1 MLVTFEY
8 FTMKCRF
15 DFHPILLHQLSG
27 CLIIALA
34 LDALHFGK
42 QLCEKL
48 AKLWVIGD
56 TYVSFSVALLKTD
69 CIAFLITPPGYE
81 CPVAH
86 VSLFYLLS
94 GLDTDRADTDLLI
107 SQLRPQG
114 AEGNIWLQ
122 LQEDGTSVILPGPP
136 RVELPIRFAHIYKDK
151 AWQRLEGW
159 MYAADRWKQF
169 CSRFD
174 GRLYEAGSTFD
185 DFTGGWTFAEYKKT
199 YLSGSAA
206 WKSGS
211 LLEDRMELHST
222 TNDPV
227 ILGTKQRIAV
237 SGFSTLNIDW
247 QLLENYNTGSTN
259 IRVSLSTGYD
269 AVQESVMQMSI
280 GKDFER
286 KISTMNISNLSG
298 EYYVSLRIVPAAAG
312 IRGQIFSIYLT

>member
-1 MLVTFEY
+1 MLKE
-8 FTMKCRF
+8 
-15 DFHPILLHQLSG
+15 
-27 CLIIALA
+27 
-34 LDALHFGK
+34 
-42 QLCEKL
+42 EK
-48 AKLWVIGD
+48 
-56 TYVSFSVALLKTD
+56 
-69 CIAFLITPPGYE
+69 
-81 CPVAH
+81 
-86 VSLFYLLS
+86 
-94 GLDTDRADTDLLI
+94 
-107 SQLRPQG
+107 LRPQG

-185 DFTGGWTFAEYKKT
+185 DVTGGWTFTEYKKT
-199 YLSGSAA
+199 YLSGSAV

-211 LLEDRMELHST
+211 LLEDRIELHST

-227 ILGTKQRIAV
+227 ILGTKQKIPV
-237 SGFSTLNIDW
+237 SGFSALNIDW

-280 GKDFER
+280 GKDFDR
-286 KISTMNISNLSG
+286 KVSTMNISNLSG